1 MLLTP
6 GDKLLIAH
14 RRLYEGDLPRLFAG
28 TVVAYES
35 GFVKLAGYTWV
46 REPVRG
52 ELRKKTD
59 QRTLE
64 VIGPARIVRG
74 ELRKKTDQRTKVFG
88 IASPG
93 LICYELP
100 KALDIERLELTPGP
114 QHQVILSDGAGFT
127 MDLTDR
133 NPALR
138 TGSAA

>member
-1 MLLTP
+1 MLLSP

-35 GFVKLAGYTWV
+35 GLVKLAGYSWV
-46 REPVRG
+46 REPMRG
-52 ELRKKTD
+52 ELRKKSD
-59 QRTLE
+59 L
-64 VIGPARIVRG
+64 
-74 ELRKKTDQRTKVFG
+74 RTKILS
-88 IASPG
+88 IASAG

-100 KALDIERLELTPGP
+100 STLDIERLELTPGR
-114 QHQVILSDGAGFT
+114 QHQVILTDGAGFT

-138 TGSAA
+138 MGSAA